1 MAVCIVT
8 EKERKMFF
16 SFSLDI
22 QALFSLL
29 ALLLKKEKKMFFS
42 FQNLND
48 IVVIGN
54 REHYYCNLEYY

>member
-22 QALFSLL
+22 QALGFLL
-29 ALLLKKEKKMFFS
+29 NLLLKKKKMFFS